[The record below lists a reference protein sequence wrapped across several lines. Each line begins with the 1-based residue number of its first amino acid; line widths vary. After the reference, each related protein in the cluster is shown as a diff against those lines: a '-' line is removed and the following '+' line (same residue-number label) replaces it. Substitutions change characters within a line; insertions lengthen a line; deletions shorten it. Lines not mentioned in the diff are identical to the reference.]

1 MNLGWIIFK
10 LRDFEEYFT
19 FESLYDI
26 VEGQEDMGYSIVKFR
41 EILRNFSSFNK

>member
-41 EILRNFSSFNK
+41 NTPKFFVF

>member
-26 VEGQEDMGYSIVKFR
+26 VELLRDKKKFDC
-41 EILRNFSSFNK
+41 